1 MDSQANLLVKLTP
14 ESKQLFDL
22 LMQIPPDLPRLR
34 EALREGCFSVDDI
47 NRLAIDF
54 VEECQWE
61 REDRPHEQEVG
72 DYYWEE
78 VKTLPDLHS
87 TYLYRIMELLLEFG
101 RDPNA
106 IVDGEPLLRWLPFID
121 NEYVGAD
128 TLALLFEHGTDPRLK
143 DGDGESLFLDLDFD
157 VCFSALEQR
166 DRRAFDALVHSWLV
180 YIGYGTRLEDGS
192 LPVDPLSADDETP
205 FDLNDLRQHRNYT
218 FGLSH
223 IHSKGERWTLH
234 IFDKRTMWEAARL

>member
-1 MDSQANLLVKLTP
+1 MDSQANLPVKLTP
-14 ESKQLFDL
+14 ELKQLFDL
-22 LMQIPPDLPRLR
+22 LLQIPPDLPRIR
-34 EALREGCFSVDDI
+34 KALREGCFSVDDI

-54 VEECQWE
+54 VYECHWDEPPEE
-61 REDRPHEQEVG
+61 HEVG
-72 DYYWEE
+72 DYFWGEQRLRPE
-78 VKTLPDLHS
+78 QS
-87 TYLYRIMELLLEFG
+87 SAYLYPIMELLLDFG
-101 RDPNA
+101 LDPNA
-106 IVDGEPLLRWLPFID
+106 AIDGEPLLRWLPFVE

-128 TLALLFEHGTDPRLK
+128 TLALLFEHGADPHLK

-180 YIGYGTRLEDGS
+180 YIGYGALLENSS
-192 LPVDPLSADDETP
+192 LPLDPLSADDETP

-223 IHSKGERWTLH
+223 IHSKGERWALH
-234 IFDKRTMWEAARL
+234 IFDKRTMWEAARM